1 MWSDL
6 SQSLK
11 GSISCLYLKFVPEGL
26 NHNEDLFLSQSQI
39 YYTQCGYCRVLSKD
53 MSCQSNTKQPEDLLS
68 GGGSSECDSL
78 CQNTSARAVRGL
90 IKMRFGGG
98 DKYPTNTVALI
109 S

>member
-1 MWSDL
+1 MHMWSDL

-68 GGGSSECDSL
+68 GGEAVGVIVYVRTHLLELSE
-78 CQNTSARAVRGL
+78 V
-90 IKMRFGGG
+90 
-98 DKYPTNTVALI
+98 
-109 S
+109 